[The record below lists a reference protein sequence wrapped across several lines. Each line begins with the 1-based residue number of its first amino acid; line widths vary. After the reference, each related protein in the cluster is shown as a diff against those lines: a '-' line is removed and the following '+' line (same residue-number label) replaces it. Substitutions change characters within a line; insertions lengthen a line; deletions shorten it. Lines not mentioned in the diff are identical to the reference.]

1 MNPLCMAS
9 NHTNAEICDGMAPT
23 LLSHM
28 QKDAPIVIDRAAYNQ
43 GSNAQYP
50 PHIEQTEL
58 MDTLVARGPH
68 AIAYSPT
75 DRR

>member
-1 MNPLCMAS
+1 MSPLCMAS

-50 PHIEQTEL
+50 HIEQTEL
-58 MDTLVARGPH
+58 DTMVARGPH

-75 DRR
+75 DRT